1 MRVIPSALLCL
12 LAAGGI
18 AGQASATTYT
28 VNQSIGGAGHV
39 TGTIDTD
46 GTIGTLTPSDFTA
59 WNLVVQ
65 GLGASTLLTNTNSG
79 VFISGAA
86 ASATASAILFDYN
99 AAADSF
105 LLFQAGGY
113 GHGNTY
119 WCNASSLGTCFQGA
133 SAVPEAYNSASQ
145 QHESRSGIQA
155 IAGAPGPEPAT
166 WMTMVL
172 GFGALGEAMRRRRK
186 LTARVRFA

>member
-1 MRVIPSALLCL
+1 MRVIPSLFLCL

-28 VNQSIGGAGHV
+28 VDQSIGGAGHV

-46 GTIGTLTPSDFTA
+46 GAIGTLVSSDFTA

-65 GLGASTLLTNTNSG
+65 GLGASTLLTNANSG
-79 VFISGAA
+79 VFISGTAA
-86 ASATASAILFDYN
+86 TATASAILFDYN

-113 GHGNTY
+113 GNGSTY
-119 WCNASSLGTCFQGA
+119 WCNATSTGTCFQGA
-133 SAVPEAYNSASQ
+133 SAVPEAYYNLSE

-155 IAGAPGPEPAT
+155 IAAAPVPEPAA